1 MNRRTWTLAAVA
13 NVSVPERLS
22 DSRYTT
28 LILRLLIDR
37 AGEVLQ
43 GEVGGLVGDQPAP
56 QWVRFRGSAGL
67 LPAVRAWLADE
78 HQATE
83 PDA

>member
-1 MNRRTWTLAAVA
+1 MA

-43 GEVGGLVGDQPAP
+43 GEVGGLVGDQPAA

-67 LPAVRAWLADE
+67 LPAVQAWLADE

-83 PDA
+83 PNA